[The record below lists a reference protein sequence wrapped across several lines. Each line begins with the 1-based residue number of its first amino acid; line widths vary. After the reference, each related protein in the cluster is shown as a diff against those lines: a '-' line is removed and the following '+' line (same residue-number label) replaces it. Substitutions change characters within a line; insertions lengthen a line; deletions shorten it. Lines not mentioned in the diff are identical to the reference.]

1 VVNFSLSRLLDG
13 VPDLKSGFG
22 SIDRFVTASSK
33 TIDRIHLEEIASRL
47 GRAERAEH
55 RIAGALFCTAC
66 PAARG
71 FSLLSRYYVADS
83 DWRVRETTAKAFDR
97 LCRKNGY
104 AESLPQIRRWLN
116 HRNAGMRRAASE
128 GLRPWTN
135 RSPFKEE
142 PLLAI
147 GLLAQ
152 RRNDADESVRLSVA
166 NALADISKKYP
177 DAVSKE
183 LATWDRSDRRALQAF
198 KRASRHLPPDS
209 F

>member
-1 VVNFSLSRLLDG
+1 
-13 VPDLKSGFG
+13 
-22 SIDRFVTASSK
+22 
-33 TIDRIHLEEIASRL
+33 
-47 GRAERAEH
+47 
-55 RIAGALFCTAC
+55 
-66 PAARG
+66 
-71 FSLLSRYYVADS
+71 
-83 DWRVRETTAKAFDR
+83 
-97 LCRKNGY
+97 
-104 AESLPQIRRWLN
+104 
-116 HRNAGMRRAASE
+116 MRRAASE

-183 LATWDRSDRRALQAF
+183 LATWDRSDRRALQSF
-198 KRASRHLPPDS
+198 KRASRHFPADS